1 MPTSSSASLDTPSA
15 LFPVRTPV
23 CLVCNPHVP
32 RLHPHVGRLFFMSP
46 GLYPWLPSAVPRGSH
61 PSAPCLPTLGRPS
74 LSFQSFCSRF
84 HRPSIPR
91 PCFPRSRHAH
101 RHLVASRGL
110 SGRALARFEQTPWV
124 LCFRHRNVMTVPFF
138 PICQASKGKK
148 RITIRSWSRDSSSV
162 RNLKKLAL

>member
-101 RHLVASRGL
+101 RHLVASRRSAQAPPRPFLTRRPLRTRSLGASTL
-110 SGRALARFEQTPWV
+110 RRPEGVARKPS
-124 LCFRHRNVMTVPFF
+124 
-138 PICQASKGKK
+138 A
-148 RITIRSWSRDSSSV
+148 
-162 RNLKKLAL
+162 